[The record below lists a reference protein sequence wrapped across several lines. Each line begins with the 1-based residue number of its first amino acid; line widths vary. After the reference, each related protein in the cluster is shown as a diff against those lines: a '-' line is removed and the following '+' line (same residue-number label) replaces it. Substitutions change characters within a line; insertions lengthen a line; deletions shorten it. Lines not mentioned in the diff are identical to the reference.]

1 VPIYPIWSPQRVVFS
16 GIGAG
21 VAMSATLGAAHPALL
36 AILVTLRLALFS
48 LSPGPPAQV
57 TVLPPATGSFVD
69 FERLTRLQRFM
80 AETRGLLRSRFPSL
94 PHGARVGLL
103 HPPIMS
109 TYAFGG
115 DKALQIWY
123 RDTSLRWLRYDRFRE
138 HPEWE
143 LSAIVEFEQA
153 GHPQLVLVSP
163 ASMRHYLVA
172 GRLTQREAW
181 QAALDELALA
191 DSIQTERG
199 ARAYLGRVAGRRALC
214 WFGLERLPEAERE
227 ARRGLALWPDGGD
240 ARYVL
245 AAVMAFTG
253 RRPQAG
259 AQLDTLLKLYPNGRS
274 ALALRDSLRGWAGQ
288 KPRGG
293 SPGG

>member
-1 VPIYPIWSPQRVVFS
+1 VTSR
-16 GIGAG
+16 
-21 VAMSATLGAAHPALL
+21 
-36 AILVTLRLALFS
+36 LVLFW

-57 TVLPPATGSFVD
+57 TVLPPKTGSFVD
-69 FERLTRLQRFM
+69 FERLTRLQRLL

-115 DKALQIWY
+115 DKALQVWY
-123 RDTSLRWLRYDRFRE
+123 RDTTLRWLRYDDFRG
-138 HPEWE
+138 HADWE

-153 GHPQLVLVSP
+153 GHPQMVLVSP

-172 GRLTQREAW
+172 GSLTQGEAW
-181 QAALDELALA
+181 QEAFDHLALA
-191 DSIQTERG
+191 DSLQAERG
-199 ARAYLGRVAGRRALC
+199 ARAYLGRLAGRRALC
-214 WFGLERLPEAERE
+214 WFGLERLAEAERE
-227 ARRGLALWPDGGD
+227 ARRGLALWPDGSD

-253 RRPQAG
+253 RRSEAK
-259 AQLDTLLKLYPNGRS
+259 AQLDTLLRLYPGERS
-274 ALALRDSLRGWAGQ
+274 AHTLRDSLRIWAG
-288 KPRGG
+288 
-293 SPGG
+293 PGP